1 MEYNAL
7 ESLKFDQELRPLF
20 LDFISKNLALGLSDI
35 FIVKN
40 VDRARLKRDY
50 YESFHLLSEKLNDFV
65 PNDDINLAIEEVSKY
80 YLSENGRLIF
90 EQYPSDS
97 DN

>member
-1 MEYNAL
+1 MNLSSL
-7 ESLKFDQELRPLF
+7 EDLKFDQDLRPLF
-20 LDFISKNLALGLSDI
+20 LDFISKNLTLGLSDI
-35 FIVKN
+35 FIVKS

-50 YESFHLLSEKLNDFV
+50 YVSLHVLSEKLNEYL
-65 PNDDINLAIEEVSKY
+65 PNDEINLAIEEVSKY

-90 EQYPSDS
+90 EQYPSHS

>member
-1 MEYNAL
+1 MEYNTL
-7 ESLKFDQELRPLF
+7 ESLKFDQDLRPLF

-40 VDRARLKRDY
+40 VARTRLKRDY
-50 YESFHLLSEKLNDFV
+50 YESLHFLSQKLNDLL
-65 PNDDINLAIEEVSKY
+65 PNEDINLAIEEVSKY

-90 EQYPSDS
+90 EQYPSHL